1 MNKFSLI
8 AGRKVM
14 LPALLVGV
22 AQYSGFVW
30 AEGSG
35 GKQSG
40 GGVYTQNAYGEKF
53 DFDIPAFSEYLNE
66 QKRDAESHEREEERR
81 RANKRTP
88 EERWQELDRTATTFE
103 SVAATSESVA
113 ATSEPVAATS
123 EPVAATSEP
132 VAATSE
138 PVAATSEPSEPA
150 AATSEPVADDSEEDN
165 SNNNVVL
172 DAAVA
177 QPDADAA
184 PPAAV
189 VAATVTSET
198 PPKPTGVITSQRSS
212 YMVHLSVDRVNQ
224 SIASHL
230 GGMQGISSGDSFSD
244 NNLWAS
250 AKYLKGKNKGDFSDD
265 YDVDS
270 KGITVGYDFAL
281 GALDDAVLGLAF
293 SYYKGD
299 TKGKKAT
306 DNLNLDQKLMMGTLY
321 GKTLIDQ
328 FELMAAVH
336 YGKAENDQSRTQ
348 GAGGQ
353 KVSGKYDSTVWG
365 LTLQAGINIDC
376 DYLWIK
382 PLLEYNYLANNMD
395 KFSED
400 KPVNNGS
407 YYAIDADDY
416 KVSELGAGV
425 KVGSYADLGG
435 SSVLKWH
442 GQLMAYH
449 DFNDDKANASITR
462 LGSSGITWNSTGE
475 SKRQERYT
483 AGLGIAF
490 IANESLAVD
499 LSYDYL
505 WSKDAKVNSV
515 ALSMEYEF

>member
-1 MNKFSLI
+1 MKMNKFSLI

-22 AQYSGFVW
+22 AQHSGFVL
-30 AEGSG
+30 AEEGG

-40 GGVYTQNAYGEKF
+40 GGVYAQNAYGEKF
-53 DFDIPAFSEYLNE
+53 DFNIPEFPEYLE
-66 QKRDAESHEREEERR
+66 QKKDAENREREEEQRK
-81 RANKRTP
+81 ANERTP
-88 EERWQELDRTATTFE
+88 EEQWQERDKTATKF
-103 SVAATSESVA
+103 
-113 ATSEPVAATS
+113 EPVVTADF
-123 EPVAATSEP
+123 EPVITTDFEP
-132 VAATSE
+132 VITTDFE
-138 PVAATSEPSEPA
+138 PVVT
-150 AATSEPVADDSEEDN
+150 TDSEEEDNN
-165 SNNNVVL
+165 SNVGL
-172 DAAVA
+172 DAAAA
-177 QPDADAA
+177 QPAA
-184 PPAAV
+184 IALTAAI
-189 VAATVTSET
+189 APMTLEPSIPT
-198 PPKPTGVITSQRSS
+198 PTGAITSQRSS
-212 YMVHLSVDRVNQ
+212 YMVHLSTDRVNQ

-281 GALDDAVLGLAF
+281 GALDDVVLGLAF

-299 TKGKKAT
+299 TKGKKAA

-321 GKTLIDQ
+321 GKTLVDQ

-348 GAGGQ
+348 GVGGQ
-353 KVSGKYDSTVWG
+353 KVSGKYDSTIWG
-365 LTLQAGINIDC
+365 VTLQAGINIDC

-400 KPVNNGS
+400 KPVNNSS

-425 KVGSYADLGG
+425 KVGSYADLDG
-435 SSVLKWH
+435 SSALKWY

-449 DFNDDKANASITR
+449 DFNGDKANATITS
-462 LGSSGITWNSTGE
+462 LEPSGITWNSPGE

-490 IANESLAVD
+490 TANESLTVD

-505 WSKDAKVNSV
+505 WGKDAKVNSV